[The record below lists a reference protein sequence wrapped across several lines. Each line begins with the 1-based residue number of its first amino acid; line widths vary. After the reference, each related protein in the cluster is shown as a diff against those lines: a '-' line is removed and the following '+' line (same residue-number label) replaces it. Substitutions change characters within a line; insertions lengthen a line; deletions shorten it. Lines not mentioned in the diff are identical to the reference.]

1 MINDLCDD
9 NFLIYAIK
17 AYDKPQMIQS
27 EFEDDLKRLKYVKR
41 LLRKYRQTG
50 EFKERLVLNH
60 VIILSNVFGVE
71 ATVNMLFFK
80 VDKEDYPLLKTI
92 LIFLNYMPR
101 RLTVSFNKYHI
112 RQEEIMVDLEIANRL
127 RNLQ

>member
-1 MINDLCDD
+1 MFDLCDD
-9 NFLIYAIK
+9 SFYIYAAK
-17 AYDKPQMIQS
+17 CYDRPSIIQS
-27 EFEDDLKRLKYVKR
+27 EFDDDLQRIKYVKR
-41 LLRKYRQTG
+41 LLKKYRQTG
-50 EFKERLVLNH
+50 EFKERLILNH

-80 VDKEDYPLLKTI
+80 VDQEDYPLLKTI

-101 RLTVSFNKYHI
+101 RLTVSFNKYHV

>member
-1 MINDLCDD
+1 MINDLNDG

-27 EFEDDLKRLKYVKR
+27 EFDEDIKRIKYVKR

-71 ATVNMLFFK
+71 ATVNMLFYK
-80 VDKEDYPLLKTI
+80 VDQEDYPLLKTI
-92 LIFLNYMPR
+92 LIFLNYMPK
-101 RLTVSFNKYHI
+101 RLTVSFDKYHL
-112 RQEEIMVDLEIANRL
+112 RQEEIMVDLDIANRL
-127 RNLQ
+127 RNL

>member
-1 MINDLCDD
+1 MFDDLNDD
-9 NFLIYAIK
+9 NFLIYAAK
-17 AYDKPQMIQS
+17 AYDKPHIITS
-27 EFEDDLKRLKYVKR
+27 EFEEDLKRLKYVKR

-50 EFKERLVLNH
+50 DFKERLILNH

-80 VDKEDYPLLKTI
+80 VDPDDYPLLKTI
-92 LIFLNYMPR
+92 LIFLNYMPK
-101 RLTVSFNKYHI
+101 RLTISFNKYSI
-112 RQEEIMVDLEIANRL
+112 RQEEILVDLNVASKL

>member
-1 MINDLCDD
+1 MIDDLNDG

-27 EFEDDLKRLKYVKR
+27 EFEDDLKRIKYVKR

-80 VDKEDYPLLKTI
+80 VDREDYPLLKTI
-92 LIFLNYMPR
+92 LIFLNYMPKR
-101 RLTVSFNKYHI
+101 FTISFDKYHI
-112 RQEEIMVDLEIANRL
+112 RQEEIGRAHV
-127 RNLQ
+127 